1 MLTGTGLSRPPG
13 LLDASVAVA
22 AGELVGLIGPNGAGK
37 TTLLR
42 ALAGLSRGP
51 GTVTLDGQP
60 LGALPATLR
69 AKRLAWLPAGREV
82 GWPLRVDDLVALGL
96 TGGRDDPGAVAA
108 ALAQVEATG
117 FASRRIDTLSTGE
130 AARVLLARA
139 LVDRPQVLLLDEPVA
154 NLDPFYR
161 LAIMDALRAVA
172 VAGAA
177 VVVALHD
184 LDLAAARCDRLWLM
198 DTGRIVA
205 EGLPGDVLT
214 PERLAAVFG
223 IARVDNGWRRVG
235 G

>member
-1 MLTGTGLSRPPG
+1 
-13 LLDASVAVA
+13 
-22 AGELVGLIGPNGAGK
+22 
-37 TTLLR
+37 
-42 ALAGLSRGP
+42 
-51 GTVTLDGQP
+51 
-60 LGALPATLR
+60 
-69 AKRLAWLPAGREV
+69 
-82 GWPLRVDDLVALGL
+82 
-96 TGGRDDPGAVAA
+96 
-108 ALAQVEATG
+108 
-117 FASRRIDTLSTGE
+117 
-130 AARVLLARA
+130 
-139 LVDRPQVLLLDEPVA
+139 
-154 NLDPFYR
+154 
-161 LAIMDALRAVA
+161 MDALRAVA